1 MKKLLAIGVIVL
13 FLGLAIAPSINA
25 NYDSI
30 ANNEENIVLKI
41 YGGIGCHFYVEN
53 NNNYTINGSVNLTD
67 SKGDIIDRGTFKVHP
82 YDIFGVDYWF
92 VICIPIRIYMNVNA
106 ELIVEN
112 QTLMKQGFKIFIFWY
127 LK

>member
-1 MKKLLAIGVIVL
+1 MKKLLVVGVIVL
-13 FLGLAIAPSINA
+13 FLGLACAPSING

-41 YGGIGCHFYVEN
+41 YGGIGCHFSVEN
-53 NNNYTINGSVNLTD
+53 NNNYTVIGFYNITCL
-67 SKGDIIDRGTFKVHP
+67 KGEIIEKGTFKVHP
-82 YDIFGVDYWF
+82 YNIFGIDYWI
-92 VICIPIRIYMNVNA
+92 VIRIPIRIYMNVNV

-112 QTLMKQGFKIFIFWY
+112 QTLIKQGFKIFIFWY